1 MSLLLAMTGWHV
13 EDWRAR
19 FQALLPEMPIVVPG
33 EPFDR
38 RAVHYVASW
47 KHPAGSLT
55 GLPNLAAIFSLG
67 AGVDFLFADDKL
79 PEVPIARVVDPDL
92 TTRMSEYVVLH
103 CLMYLRQQ
111 HRYMRQQQAKLW
123 EDDRNQ
129 PAARSVRVGIMGLGE
144 LGLDAA
150 AKLKLIGFDVAGW
163 SRSPKSAEGLQTFS
177 GEDGLKAF
185 LPAAL
190 AHLLFGFWPA
200 YAAVA
205 GAMVGHAFPLPHPSR
220 GGKSIMC
227 FVGGAFALSPLAALG
242 FAIAADFAQGA
253 GAAVHRFQAGGLQ
266 DAHRPPQLLGGF
278 VHLHSAGK
286 LRDRGEEVGI
296 VRRYADC
303 DLIGRERC
311 GKVAGAFQ
319 LGRLGQRI
327 GDKRGFGRR
336 DHRPIL

>member
-19 FQALLPEMPIVVPG
+19 FQALLPEMPIVVLG

-79 PEVPIARVVDPDL
+79 PLVPIARVVDPDL

-111 HRYMRQQQAKLW
+111 HRYMRQQREKLW

-163 SRSPKSAEGLQTFS
+163 SRSPKEIEGLRTFS
-177 GEDGLKAF
+177 GEAGMKDFLARTDILVCLVPLTPETRGIINAGLIGALAQDGRLGGPFVINAGRGG
-185 LPAAL
+185 LQVEEDILAAL
-190 AHLLFGFWPA
+190 A
-200 YAAVA
+200 A
-205 GAMVGHAFPLPHPSR
+205 GTLKGATLDVFETEPLPP
-220 GGKSIMC
+220 
-227 FVGGAFALSPLAALG
+227 ASPLWSHPAVTITPHNAAMSEPE
-242 FAIAADFAQGA
+242 AIASLITAQIRRLEA
-253 GAAVHRFQAGGLQ
+253 GEPLQ
-266 DAHRPPQLLGGF
+266 HVVDPT
-278 VHLHSAGK
+278 
-286 LRDRGEEVGI
+286 RG
-296 VRRYADC
+296 Y
-303 DLIGRERC
+303 
-311 GKVAGAFQ
+311 
-319 LGRLGQRI
+319 
-327 GDKRGFGRR
+327 
-336 DHRPIL
+336 

>member
-144 LGLDAA
+144 LGLDAV
-150 AKLKLIGFDVAGW
+150 AKLKVIGFDVAGW
-163 SRSPKSAEGLQTFS
+163 SRSPKSVEGLQTFS
-177 GEDGLKAF
+177 GEDGMKDF
-185 LPAAL
+185 LARTDILVSLVPLTPETRGILNAGLFAGL
-190 AHLLFGFWPA
+190 AQDGRLGGPFLINPG
-200 YAAVA
+200 
-205 GAMVGHAFPLPHPSR
+205 R
-220 GGKSIMC
+220 GGLQVADDI
-227 FVGGAFALSPLAALG
+227 LAALDAG
-242 FAIAADFAQGA
+242 TLKGATLDVFETEPLPVESPLWSHPGVTVTPHNAAMSEPEAIATLVAAQIRRLEA
-253 GAAVHRFQAGGLQ
+253 GEPLLHAVDPA
-266 DAHRPPQLLGGF
+266 
-278 VHLHSAGK
+278 
-286 LRDRGEEVGI
+286 RG
-296 VRRYADC
+296 Y
-303 DLIGRERC
+303 
-311 GKVAGAFQ
+311 
-319 LGRLGQRI
+319 
-327 GDKRGFGRR
+327 
-336 DHRPIL
+336 

>member
-19 FQALLPEMPIVVPG
+19 FQALLPEMPIVVLG

-79 PEVPIARVVDPDL
+79 PAVPIARVVDPDL

-111 HRYMRQQQAKLW
+111 HRYLSQQRERLW

-144 LGLDAA
+144 LGQDAA
-150 AKLKLIGFDVAGW
+150 AKLKVIGFDVAGW
-163 SRSPKSAEGLQTFS
+163 SRSPKSIEGLCTFS
-177 GEDGLKAF
+177 GEEGMKEFLARTDILVCLVPLTPETRGIIDAGLIAGLAQDGRLGGPF
-185 LPAAL
+185 
-190 AHLLFGFWPA
+190 
-200 YAAVA
+200 VINA
-205 GAMVGHAFPLPHPSR
+205 GR
-220 GGKSIMC
+220 GGLQVEEDI
-227 FVGGAFALSPLAALG
+227 LAALESG
-242 FAIAADFAQGA
+242 TLKGATLDVFETEPLPTASPLWTHPGVTITPHNAAMSEPEAIASLITAQIRRLEA
-253 GAAVHRFQAGGLQ
+253 GEPLQ
-266 DAHRPPQLLGGF
+266 HVVDPA
-278 VHLHSAGK
+278 
-286 LRDRGEEVGI
+286 RG
-296 VRRYADC
+296 Y
-303 DLIGRERC
+303 
-311 GKVAGAFQ
+311 
-319 LGRLGQRI
+319 
-327 GDKRGFGRR
+327 
-336 DHRPIL
+336 